1 MAVGVLNFA
10 GYLCLFALIM
20 QVSGSRALNS
30 MPDVNRLY
38 PKAISDLK
46 ETILKSSGFQSDDV
60 KLSGFDLKG
69 ALVGRSMEF
78 DLEIDNK
85 ILPIKLLE
93 DVNNWEYVDL
103 PTFVMEDQVISSD
116 ENGLVEKKHDSR
128 KGLPTLAPF
137 QLAGPMELWIQDAKD
152 MRLFLP
158 HDVDAGELKKVMLA
172 DGAVVT
178 VKGAKSVTLRHPIE
192 LPLPFNGTKNGHASG
207 LLTLG
212 NHLRHASR
220 TQRQLVSLR
229 IVGPTSLNSPAMSSP
244 AFNKLKL
251 KRLAPGL
258 VELSSVPKPNSKT
271 ALSTVDLHG
280 DVPILLAPDRLT
292 TFWPVA
298 SINGSNSNLRGLE
311 TLLSA
316 VLDSMGSNN
325 GSFKVLRADI
335 SAQTFLKIGFG
346 VEKKV
351 TGNESFWEGYPEWRT
366 KPERLVTHYEV
377 LGKVDG
383 EKIVPEKV
391 VEVDRVTV
399 EDTVAPGVIT
409 GNVTMSKIS
418 VVNVPPSPFTL

>member
-1 MAVGVLNFA
+1 MAVRVLNFA
-10 GYLCLFALIM
+10 G
-20 QVSGSRALNS
+20 SKALNYK
-30 MPDVNRLY
+30 PDINRLY
-38 PKAISDLK
+38 PKAVSDLK

-103 PTFVMEDQVISSD
+103 PTFVMDDQVISSH
-116 ENGLVEKKHDSR
+116 ENGLVEKKRDSG

-192 LPLPFNGTKNGHASG
+192 LPLPFNKTENGDASG

-212 NHLRHASR
+212 NHLRHACR

-229 IVGPTSLNSPAMSSP
+229 IVGPTSLNSPATPSP

-258 VELSSVPKPNSKT
+258 VELSSASKQNSKT
-271 ALSTVDLHG
+271 ALSTIDLQG
-280 DVPILLAPDRLT
+280 DVPTLLTPDRLT

-325 GSFKVLRADI
+325 GSFKVLRTEI
-335 SAQTFLKIGFG
+335 SAQTFLKFGFE

-351 TGNESFWEGYPEWRT
+351 TGNESLWEGYPEWRT
-366 KPERLVTHYEV
+366 KPESVVMRYEV

-383 EKIVPEKV
+383 EKILPEKV

-399 EDTVAPGVIT
+399 EDTVAPSVIT
-409 GNVTMSKIS
+409 GNVTMSKMPI
-418 VVNVPPSPFTL
+418 VNVPFSPFAL

>member
-10 GYLCLFALIM
+10 GYICLIALII
-20 QVSGSRALNS
+20 QVSGSRALNYK
-30 MPDVNRLY
+30 PDINLY
-38 PKAISDLK
+38 FSKAMSDLK
-46 ETILKSSGFQSDDV
+46 ETILKSSGLQSDDV

-103 PTFVMEDQVISSD
+103 PSFVMEDQVISSD
-116 ENGLVEKKHDSR
+116 ENGLVEKKHDSG
-128 KGLPTLAPF
+128 KGLPSLAPF

-178 VKGAKSVTLRHPIE
+178 VKGAKSVTLRHSIE
-192 LPLPFNGTKNGHASG
+192 LPLPFNTTNNGHASG

-212 NHLRHASR
+212 NHLRHACR
-220 TQRQLVSLR
+220 TQRQLISLR
-229 IVGPTSLNSPAMSSP
+229 IVGPTSLNSPAMSSR

-258 VELSSVPKPNSKT
+258 VELSSVPNPNSKT
-271 ALSTVDLHG
+271 ALSTIDLHG
-280 DVPILLAPDRLT
+280 GVPTLLSPDHLP
-292 TFWPVA
+292 TFWPVV

-316 VLDSMGSNN
+316 VLDSTGSNI
-325 GSFKVLRADI
+325 GSFKVLRAEI

-346 VEKKV
+346 VKKMV
-351 TGNESFWEGYPEWRT
+351 VGDESFWDGYPEWRT
-366 KPERLVTHYEV
+366 KPESVEMRYEV

-391 VEVDRVTV
+391 VEVDRVVV
-399 EDTVAPGVIT
+399 EDTVAPGVVT
-409 GNVTMSKIS
+409 GNVTMSTMPIF
-418 VVNVPPSPFTL
+418 NVPPSPFSL